1 MTKLMQFYSE
11 YGEDQFLWSNYE
23 DYFRKPRFYVDT
35 GCGSAIHGS
44 NTAWLRGLG
53 WSGLHIDG
61 SSHWEREWGGNF
73 IHAVIHTDP
82 RVRFTEVEGAHV
94 LSRVE
99 EGEPNVETQRLDEI
113 LFANRVDKVSFL
125 SIDVEGQE
133 IEVIKSMSLFPP
145 QLWPPFIISEYR
157 TAGIGTDYRVR
168 DFVLQLGYKVIHET
182 YANLIYLHEGYLAS
196 AFEDDDRRRRN
207 LGVG

>member
-1 MTKLMQFYSE
+1 MPSE
-11 YGEDQFLWSNYE
+11 YGEDSFLLANYF
-23 DYFRKPRFYVDT
+23 DYFQTPRFYVDV
-35 GCGSAIHGS
+35 GAAHPVEGS
-44 NTAWLRGLG
+44 NTHFLRQLG

-61 SSHWEREWGGNF
+61 DSTWAPHWGPHF
-73 IHAVIHTDP
+73 IHAVINAKP
-82 RVRFTEVEGAHV
+82 RVRFEENPVHC
-94 LSRVE
+94 LSRVSE
-99 EGEPNVETQRLDEI
+99 AGKEVDTQRLDEI